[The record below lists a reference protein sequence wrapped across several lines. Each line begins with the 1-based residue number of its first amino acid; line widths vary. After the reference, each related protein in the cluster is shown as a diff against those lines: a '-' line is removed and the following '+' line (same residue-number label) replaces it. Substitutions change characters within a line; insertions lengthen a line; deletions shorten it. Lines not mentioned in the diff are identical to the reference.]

1 MPRVLHPRPAGPLD
15 NARMTSPKSPDAA
28 RELDKPLAPEEDK
41 PDTNEVQHHP
51 NPKAEPIPDG
61 DPKWH
66 PKSPY
71 TTGNY

>member
-1 MPRVLHPRPAGPLD
+1 
-15 NARMTSPKSPDAA
+15 MTSPKSPKA
-28 RELDKPLAPEEDK
+28 REELDKPAPPEQDK

-51 NPKAEPIPDG
+51 DPKAQPIPG
-61 DPKWH
+61 VERKWH